1 MGILSA
7 RRAQV
12 TPRARLLAAA
22 VANAVTYRMRDA
34 NAPPVLRPPTEPT
47 LWSFARA
54 LWSSG
59 RGWAAWPV
67 RAAGIAV
74 SLGGG
79 FAIFLAPTI
88 RWPVA
93 AGVAVLLFLM
103 HAVASFLLW
112 RTEVRRTNAVFE
124 KLEPRFRVVP
134 VVVPSKDRVRAVVEV
149 VNESR
154 VRNHNLRVAVV
165 AVDRTS
171 GEPTDDGAAGFTG
184 ALPLEG
190 AFVGEP
196 AERYSATLDSK
207 ASFNVAMVTAS
218 QEGVFQCARN
228 RRGEG
233 PLLLVEGEAY
243 VFHVEAAA
251 DAGLRVAKK
260 LELLTTVGGAPS
272 TDPNS
277 EHPIPQRRLPSVSFR
292 ILSDEPGA
300 ADSDDGSTAHS
311 VDAQNRLP

>member
-1 MGILSA
+1 M
-7 RRAQV
+7 
-12 TPRARLLAAA
+12 P
-22 VANAVTYRMRDA
+22 DA

-93 AGVAVLLFLM
+93 AGVFVLLFFML
-103 HAVASFLLW
+103 AVASFLLW
-112 RTEVRRTNAVFE
+112 RTEVRRANAVFE
-124 KLEPRFRVVP
+124 MLEPRFRIMP
-134 VVVPSKDRVRAVVEV
+134 VEVPSKDRVRAVVEV

-154 VRNHNLRVAVV
+154 VRNHNLSVAVV
-165 AVDRTS
+165 AVERTS
-171 GEPTDDGAAGFTG
+171 CEPTDDGAVGFTG
-184 ALPLEG
+184 PLPSEG
-190 AFVGEP
+190 SFRRGEP
-196 AERYSATLDSK
+196 AQRYSVTLDTK
-207 ASFNVAMVTAS
+207 ASFDLAMVTAS
-218 QEGVFQCARN
+218 QEGVFQCASN
-228 RRGEG
+228 PRGEG
-233 PLLLVEGEAY
+233 PPLLAEGEAY

-251 DAGLRVAKK
+251 DDGPRVAEK
-260 LELLTTVGGAPS
+260 LELFTTVGGAPS

-277 EHPIPQRRLPSVSFR
+277 EHPIPQRRLPSLSFR
-292 ILSDEPGA
+292 ILSDEPGPT
-300 ADSDDGSTAHS
+300 DNDDGS
-311 VDAQNRLP
+311 DAIPSSPVS